1 MVSPAANLQVRLQII
16 PKQLRKI
23 LAMNMNKVV
32 VLEPNY
38 FLEKIDNE
46 ITVYHP
52 SLTTSL
58 YLNET
63 GALVWELCDGKR
75 KISDVIDI
83 LVELYPESRDQVNIG
98 VTDIIRRLAENNIA
112 TLK

>member
-1 MVSPAANLQVRLQII
+1 MTINI
-16 PKQLRKI
+16 
-23 LAMNMNKVV
+23 NKVV

-38 FLEKIDNE
+38 FLEKIGSE

-63 GALVWELCDGKR
+63 GALIWELCDGKR
-75 KISDVIDI
+75 SISDLIDI
-83 LVELYPESRDQVNIG
+83 LIELYPESSDQIHHG
-98 VTDIIRRLAENNIA
+98 VIDIIISLVENNIA
-112 TLK
+112 ALREQ